1 MWPLI
6 TVIIIFAF
14 YRLHSRTLEFR
25 YNSKYYFPAYAL
37 FYIIM
42 FIQGSISDWLP
53 QLPLK
58 YVFML
63 LSLAYPLFLYK
74 DRLSKRIF
82 WVFMSY
88 LLYATTEIIVILLF
102 SYCFNTELRST
113 SVANSLQSV
122 LYFISSFILFV
133 IVELIIH
140 FTNKTHVNIDDF
152 RMKVIFLLGVDI
164 FFILTIV
171 GLFYFNNVFL
181 SLDTAIHIMFGCFI
195 TMSTIT
201 FFILY
206 QITKKSEE
214 ITQNRLQMQQIEME
228 NKLTENLE
236 DVINNLRNLR
246 HDMNNHFGILQGL
259 LEMGEYT
266 EASSYLESILDN
278 LKVANNFVFAEN
290 KKLSVLINSKISKS
304 ITLNIPIDT
313 EILTNDFP
321 MDDQDLCAVVGNIL
335 ENAIEACSKA
345 EHPSISFTI
354 EREAG
359 SCIIRCS
366 NTFSV
371 KPVFQNG
378 ELKTTKEN
386 KEIHG
391 IGTQIIKSIA
401 KKYQGTADFIV
412 DDRFHV
418 TVNIPY

>member
-1 MWPLI
+1 MWPFI
-6 TVIIIFAF
+6 TIIYTFAL
-14 YRLHSRTLEFR
+14 YRLHSRTLEFS
-25 YNSKYYFPAYAL
+25 YNPKYYFPAYAL
-37 FYIIM
+37 FYIIQ
-42 FIQGSISDWLP
+42 FIQGNISEWLP

-58 YVFML
+58 YVFIL
-63 LSLAYPLFLYK
+63 LSLTYPLFLYK
-74 DRLSKRIF
+74 DRLLKRIF
-82 WVFMSY
+82 WVFLSN
-88 LLYATTEIIVILLF
+88 LLYIITEIVILQLVL
-102 SYCFNTELRST
+102 YCFKIELRST
-113 SVANSLQSV
+113 SVTGPLQSA
-122 LYFISSFILFV
+122 LYFVSVLIFFV
-133 IVELIIH
+133 ITELIIH
-140 FTNKTHVNIDDF
+140 FTNKTQVDIDNF
-152 RMKVIFLLGVDI
+152 RMEVVFLVGVDI
-164 FFILTIV
+164 FFISIV
-171 GLFYFNNVFL
+171 IGLFYYNNVFL
-181 SLDTAIHIMFGCFI
+181 SVDTAIQIMNICFI
-195 TMSTIT
+195 TMSIIT

-206 QITKKSEE
+206 KVTKKSRE

-266 EASSYLESILDN
+266 EASSYLESILDD
-278 LKVANNFVFAEN
+278 LKVANSFVFAEN

-304 ITLNIPIDT
+304 IILNIPIET
-313 EILTNDFP
+313 EIHTNDFP

-345 EHPSISFTI
+345 EHPSIFFAM
-354 EREAG
+354 EKEANN
-359 SCIIRCS
+359 CIIRCS

-371 KPVFQNG
+371 EPVFQNG

-391 IGTQIIKSIA
+391 IGIQIIKSIA
-401 KKYQGTADFIV
+401 EKYQGNTDFIV